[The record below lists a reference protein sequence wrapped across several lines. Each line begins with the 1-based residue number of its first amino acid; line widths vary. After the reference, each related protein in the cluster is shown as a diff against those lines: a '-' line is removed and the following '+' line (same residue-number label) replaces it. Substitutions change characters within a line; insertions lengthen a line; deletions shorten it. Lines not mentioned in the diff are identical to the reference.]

1 MNMMISYQELVRTFL
16 KRLSIKSNIMAN
28 KAKCF
33 EFIYYVVINKMADD
47 VNLITCITG
56 GDGTID
62 PV

>member
-1 MNMMISYQELVRTFL
+1 
-16 KRLSIKSNIMAN
+16 MAN
-28 KAKCF
+28 KAECF

-62 PV
+62 SV

>member
-1 MNMMISYQELVRTFL
+1 
-16 KRLSIKSNIMAN
+16 MAN
-28 KAKCF
+28 KTECF

-56 GDGTID
+56 GDGTIN